1 MKILRVVLAVWL
13 SMSAAMAAWKEGDR
27 VEAKSYGAWY
37 PAKIIGVEANRW
49 KVTYDGYSSSSDE
62 WLTAEKIRELRKA
75 GWKTGDRVE
84 ALSYGKWYPA
94 KIIESEEARWKVTYD
109 GYGSSSDEWV
119 NMDRLRA
126 PGSKVDG
133 ATAADGKAATVL
145 TFPARPDGAKAG
157 LQGAWLR
164 VETFYWSGR
173 LSLNNHGWFFTK
185 DGRFSKAPK
194 GGFDFKTFSAAGQAK
209 KTDGVYWINGDKIT
223 LQWAD
228 GSKATE
234 YSFERK
240 GDEIVLG
247 GVGSTPVKGFKR
259 GWRLDGEY
267 EGGSSFGGGAVANSN
282 TLVFRKDGTFAR
294 SSIGSIRSTGA
305 GTTVSAG
312 SQSEAAGTYE
322 FDGYTLTLTYADGTT
337 TAHTVFAFSDEDGE
351 GRPEYIYRDGTMM
364 RNQAMKRAAK

>member
-1 MKILRVVLAVWL
+1 M
-13 SMSAAMAAWKEGDR
+13 
-27 VEAKSYGAWY
+27 
-37 PAKIIGVEANRW
+37 
-49 KVTYDGYSSSSDE
+49 TYDGYS
-62 WLTAEKIRELRKA
+62 
-75 GWKTGDRVE
+75 
-84 ALSYGKWYPA
+84 
-94 KIIESEEARWKVTYD
+94 
-109 GYGSSSDEWV
+109 SSSDEWV

-133 ATAADGKAATVL
+133 ATTAGGKAATVL

-194 GGFDFKTFSAAGQAK
+194 GGFDFKAFSAAEQAN

-267 EGGSSFGGGAVANSN
+267 EGGASFGGGAVANSN

-294 SSIGSIRSTGA
+294 SSIGSIRSTGE

-322 FDGYTLTLTYADGTT
+322 FDGYTLTLTYADGTA

-364 RNQAMKRAAK
+364 RNQATKKASK